1 MIRLKDVLV
10 MQVFRATMR
19 VAKSLKMAILM
30 VALAMLS
37 CQNEYIVVSAVTEE
51 VAAPETELVID
62 SLIQPSETVQL
73 DVLVV
78 LDTSGSMSDNYEQV
92 SRGVEILR
100 GDIELITFDYQIA
113 FINTSLKE
121 PYFSGPYDIYSSA
134 IDFLLA
140 PWLLAGDSMEQAF
153 WATYEFTTLTDEGLS
168 YFREDSDKLI
178 IFISDEDEQS
188 VFTADVFHHWLQDQF
203 VDVQHDTVSIVKLE
217 TSDCETG
224 WSASIGEKYTELS
237 AYYGKTPTDICS
249 DWELA
254 LADSTFLTGPRDY
267 IELSQ
272 VPVEESITVYVN
284 HVITEEWYYLPSTNI
299 VYLDFVPVEGSL
311 VEVGYVVYSE

>member
-1 MIRLKDVLV
+1 MKDVLAADILRV
-10 MQVFRATMR
+10 TATIT
-19 VAKSLKMAILM
+19 KSLKAAFLICGIVL
-30 VALAMLS
+30 LG
-37 CQNEYIVVSAVTEE
+37 CQNEFIVATTAVEE
-51 VAAPETELVID
+51 VMPTDVVVD
-62 SLIQPSETVQL
+62 SLVQPSETVQL

-100 GDIELITFDYQIA
+100 GDIESITFDYQIA

-140 PWLLAGDSMEQAF
+140 PWLLANDSVEHAF
-153 WATYEFTTLTDEGLS
+153 WSTYEFTTTTTEGLS
-168 YFREDSDKLI
+168 FFREDSDKLI

-188 VFTADVFHHWLQDQF
+188 IFTADTFHYWLQDEY
-203 VDVQHDTVSIVKLE
+203 VAVQHDTVSIVKTE
-217 TSDCETG
+217 TSDCESG
-224 WSASIGEKYTELS
+224 WSASIGEKYVELS
-237 AYYGKTPTDICS
+237 AYYGKMPTDICS

-272 VPVEESITVYVN
+272 TPVEDSISVYVD
-284 HVITEEWYYLPSTNI
+284 HVITEEWYYLPNTNI
-299 VYLDFVPVEGSL
+299 VYLDFIPVEGSL
-311 VEVGYVVYSE
+311 VEVGYVVYGG

>member
-1 MIRLKDVLV
+1 MKRMKDVLAADILRV
-10 MQVFRATMR
+10 TATIT
-19 VAKSLKMAILM
+19 KSLKAAFLICGIVL
-30 VALAMLS
+30 LG
-37 CQNEYIVVSAVTEE
+37 CQNEFIVATTAVEE
-51 VAAPETELVID
+51 VMPTDVVVD
-62 SLIQPSETVQL
+62 SLVQPSETVQL

-100 GDIELITFDYQIA
+100 GDIESITFDYQIA

-140 PWLLAGDSMEQAF
+140 PWLLANDSVEHAF
-153 WATYEFTTLTDEGLS
+153 WSTYEFTTTTTEGLS
-168 YFREDSDKLI
+168 FFREDSDKLI

-188 VFTADVFHHWLQDQF
+188 IFTADTFHYWLQDEY
-203 VDVQHDTVSIVKLE
+203 VAVQHDTVSIVKTE
-217 TSDCETG
+217 TSDCESG
-224 WSASIGEKYTELS
+224 WSASIGEKYVELS
-237 AYYGKTPTDICS
+237 AYYGKMPTDICS

-272 VPVEESITVYVN
+272 TPVEDSISVYVD
-284 HVITEEWYYLPSTNI
+284 HVITEEWYYLPNTNI
-299 VYLDFVPVEGSL
+299 VYLDFIPVEGSL
-311 VEVGYVVYSE
+311 VEVGYVVYGG

>member
-1 MIRLKDVLV
+1 MKRLKDVLAADILRV
-10 MQVFRATMR
+10 TATIT
-19 VAKSLKMAILM
+19 KSLKAAFLICGIVL
-30 VALAMLS
+30 LG
-37 CQNEYIVVSAVTEE
+37 CQNEFIVATTAVEE
-51 VAAPETELVID
+51 VMPTDVVVD
-62 SLIQPSETVQL
+62 SLVQPSETVQL

-100 GDIELITFDYQIA
+100 GDIESITFDYQIA

-140 PWLLAGDSMEQAF
+140 PWLLANDNLEHAF
-153 WATYEFTTLTDEGLS
+153 WSTYEFTTTTTEGLS
-168 YFREDSDKLI
+168 FFREDSDKLI

-188 VFTADVFHHWLQDQF
+188 IFTADTFHYWLQDEY
-203 VDVQHDTVSIVKLE
+203 VAVQHDTVSIVKIE
-217 TSDCETG
+217 TSDCESG
-224 WSASIGEKYTELS
+224 WTASIGEKYAELS
-237 AYYGKTPTDICS
+237 AYYGKTSTDICS

-254 LADSTFLTGPRDY
+254 LADSTFLTGPKDY
-267 IELSQ
+267 IELSEI
-272 VPVEESITVYVN
+272 PVETSLTVYVD

-299 VYLDFVPVEGSL
+299 VYLDFIPMEGSL